1 MESEDKE
8 WRGKIKN
15 GEGRYRMEIKDK
27 EWRGNIQKG
36 EGR

>member
-1 MESEDKE
+1 MEIGDKE
-8 WRGKIKN
+8 WRGKIQN

-27 EWRGNIQKG
+27 EWRGKIQKG